1 MTYVSSMTAAAR
13 PAFVERSNRKPLS
26 VQVVTRPALRGC
38 WSVNISNS
46 GIGLVARP
54 RSSGDGP
61 REGQKLELEFSLP
74 GAGARLRAT
83 GEVRWRHDGEAGAE
97 EVNAAL
103 GVSFLSF
110 EGNGEVRLARYLL
123 EHEVNVVV
131 ALASER
137 QAVQVNEELES
148 VARPLF
154 ADSPAEVEQLME
166 RGD

>member
-1 MTYVSSMTAAAR
+1 MTSSAI
-13 PAFVERSNRKPLS
+13 PAFLPRSSRKPLS

-54 RSSGDGP
+54 RSSRDGP
-61 REGQKLELEFSLP
+61 REGQKLDLEFALP

-83 GEVRWRHDGEAGAE
+83 GEVRWRHDGEASAE

-110 EGNGEVRLARYLL
+110 EENGELRLARYLL
-123 EHEVNVVV
+123 EHEVNAAV
-131 ALASER
+131 AFASER
-137 QAVQVNEELES
+137 QADQVK
-148 VARPLF
+148 
-154 ADSPAEVEQLME
+154 
-166 RGD
+166 